1 MIKNIKQTQ
10 TYLFSDKLY
19 DNSGFIDTGDIVEI
33 KGDRVYFLGR
43 DSGAI
48 NVGGD
53 KVQPEEVESIL
64 LNSGFLQAAF
74 VYSKKSQ
81 IIGNI
86 VCAKLVAKDNS
97 IDKKILKKEILKFC
111 RENLENFKIPGLIKF
126 VDELETTESGKLK
139 RS

>member
-1 MIKNIKQTQ
+1 
-10 TYLFSDKLY
+10 
-19 DNSGFIDTGDIVEI
+19 
-33 KGDRVYFLGR
+33 
-43 DSGAI
+43 
-48 NVGGD
+48 
-53 KVQPEEVESIL
+53 
-64 LNSGFLQAAF
+64 